1 MLRYLA
7 PLMVCMLVWV
17 IQSGPAMA
25 HSGEPTPPVS
35 EIRFVDGELRALDA
49 DGDKCPSES
58 GCCKANCAPCVAPL
72 ATQQGR
78 FEIVR
83 RGASKICALRADCL
97 RSIVLG
103 LDPPVPQIGRAV
115 QQECRD
121 RSRMPSSA

>member
-7 PLMVCMLVWV
+7 PLMVCMLALV

-25 HSGEPTPPVS
+25 HSGEPTPPAL
-35 EIRFVDGELRALDA
+35 EIRLVDAGLKALDA
-49 DGDKCPSES
+49 DGDECPSES
-58 GCCKANCAPCVAPL
+58 GCCKANCAPCFAPL

-83 RGASKICALRADCL
+83 RGASKICALGEDCL

-103 LDPPVPQIGRAV
+103 LDPPVP
-115 QQECRD
+115 
-121 RSRMPSSA
+121 RSHLL